1 VRVPHLA
8 AMLRMEERGGLAI
21 RALGVL
27 LALLLPA
34 GLTAGPTDVAL
45 AGTASQSSTYS
56 WYISLAAQNAID
68 GNTDGDVYDGSV
80 THTNFDTNAWWQV
93 QLTQLY
99 DIESIVLW
107 NRTDCC
113 SDRLSNF
120 MVSVYDGTTVVW
132 SADFYTGG
140 GYPDPSLSITL
151 PAGTV
156 GDEVRV
162 SLNGTNYLS
171 LAEVQVFSNGT
182 AVPEPGTMALAGLG
196 MMGLAAAF
204 RRRH

>member
-1 VRVPHLA
+1 
-8 AMLRMEERGGLAI
+8 
-21 RALGVL
+21 
-27 LALLLPA
+27 
-34 GLTAGPTDVAL
+34 
-45 AGTASQSSTYS
+45 
-56 WYISLAAQNAID
+56 
-68 GNTDGDVYDGSV
+68 
-80 THTNFDTNAWWQV
+80 
-93 QLTQLY
+93 
-99 DIESIVLW
+99 
-107 NRTDCC
+107 
-113 SDRLSNF
+113 